1 MTLYGE
7 VVKLLDSV
15 WDTSG
20 ADKKSPSPPPSNW
33 RRRAAPTGCRPT

>member
-15 WDTSG
+15 WDTSKPSQERKMAHAG
-20 ADKKSPSPPPSNW
+20 STLIPVLSEVAKK
-33 RRRAAPTGCRPT
+33 